1 MYDIVIAR
9 YNESLDWMER
19 LTPEQK
25 SHIKVYNKGPDDL
38 SCPVTEKLP
47 NVGREGHTYLWYIIQ
62 NYESLPDYVIFMQ
75 ANPFD
80 HFKFEPKDISD
91 VLSEWLRVTKWYGI
105 TSGMKARE
113 FGHDTTREFRIKEYK
128 GMLYQ
133 SSFNFGE
140 WMDEFVE
147 KDVCPPKTIH
157 GCGFF
162 GVSRKLIKTRS
173 VEYYKKILD
182 DLAVHNNPE
191 SGHYLE
197 RSWHYIF
204 NGHRHTPVIPK
215 LKWLTVIFLFIF
227 IGIQLSREFR
237 DVM

>member
-1 MYDIVIAR
+1 
-9 YNESLDWMER
+9 
-19 LTPEQK
+19 
-25 SHIKVYNKGPDDL
+25 
-38 SCPVTEKLP
+38 
-47 NVGREGHTYLWYIIQ
+47 
-62 NYESLPDYVIFMQ
+62 MQ
-75 ANPFD
+75 AHPFD
-80 HFKFEPKDISD
+80 HFKFEPKDMSD
-91 VLSEWLRVTKWYGI
+91 VLSEWIRETKWHGI
-105 TSGMKARE
+105 TKGRSGRDYA
-113 FGHDTTREFRIKEYK
+113 TVQREFRIKEYK

-147 KDVCPPKTIH
+147 KDVCPPKIVH

-182 DLAVHNNPE
+182 DLDVDNNPE

-204 NGHRHTPVIPK
+204 NGHRHTPGIIK
-215 LKWLTVIFLFIF
+215 LLILLFGILLI
-227 IGIQLSREFR
+227 IGSRIIY
-237 DVM
+237 MG

>member
-9 YNESLDWMER
+9 YNESLNWLDW

-25 SHIKVYNKGPDDL
+25 SRVKVYNKGPDDL
-38 SCPVTEKLP
+38 SCPVTENLP

-62 NYESLPDYVIFMQ
+62 NYDSLPEHVIFMQ
-75 ANPFD
+75 AHPFD
-80 HFKFEPKDISD
+80 HFKFEPKEIPD
-91 VLSEWLRVTKWYGI
+91 VLSEWIRETKWHGI
-105 TSGMKARE
+105 TKGRSGRDYA
-113 FGHDTTREFRIKEYK
+113 TTQREFRVKDYK
-128 GMLYQ
+128 GMIYQ

-147 KDVCPPKTIH
+147 KDVCPPKRVH

-182 DLAVHNNPE
+182 DLAVDNNPE

-204 NGHRHTPVIPK
+204 NGHRHTPGITKILILLVGI
-215 LKWLTVIFLFIF
+215 IIF
-227 IGIQLSREFR
+227 IGSQVIR
-237 DVM
+237 VK